1 MKILLLP
8 LIIFSST
15 LLAQEVASDDKTNK
29 EYTYLGATYNGTT
42 DLDALSNTLELGPG
56 FSLSFGHV
64 WTVSEK
70 FNVSFEGEYFDMGDI
85 ERYSSYRG
93 NYARS
98 EVSVSSLSVNIR
110 PIYKPM
116 NNGFYIAAV
125 AGIGQYKIDSSVDSN
140 ILPSG
145 SGDSTD
151 LGHSLGVELG
161 YEFER
166 FILNLGYRMMYT
178 APDDIAVNLST
189 VSFGGRYKF

>member
-1 MKILLLP
+1 MKLIFLP

-42 DLDALSNTLELGPG
+42 DLDVLSNTLELGPG

-70 FNVSFEGEYFDMGDI
+70 FNVSFEGEYFYMGDL
-85 ERYSSYRG
+85 ESYSSYKG
-93 NYARS
+93 YYARS
-98 EVSVSSLSVNIR
+98 EVSVSSLSVNVR

-125 AGIGQYKIDSSVDSN
+125 AGIGQYTIDASVDSN

-151 LGHSLGVELG
+151 FGHSLGAELG
-161 YEFER
+161 YEFEK
-166 FILNLGYRMMYT
+166 FVLNLGYRMMYT
-178 APDDIAVNLST
+178 APDNIAVNLST

>member
-1 MKILLLP
+1 
-8 LIIFSST
+8 
-15 LLAQEVASDDKTNK
+15 
-29 EYTYLGATYNGTT
+29 
-42 DLDALSNTLELGPG
+42 
-56 FSLSFGHV
+56 
-64 WTVSEK
+64 
-70 FNVSFEGEYFDMGDI
+70 
-85 ERYSSYRG
+85 
-93 NYARS
+93 
-98 EVSVSSLSVNIR
+98 
-110 PIYKPM
+110 M

-125 AGIGQYKIDSSVDSN
+125 AGIGQYKIDASVDSN

-166 FILNLGYRMMYT
+166 FVLNLGYRMMYT